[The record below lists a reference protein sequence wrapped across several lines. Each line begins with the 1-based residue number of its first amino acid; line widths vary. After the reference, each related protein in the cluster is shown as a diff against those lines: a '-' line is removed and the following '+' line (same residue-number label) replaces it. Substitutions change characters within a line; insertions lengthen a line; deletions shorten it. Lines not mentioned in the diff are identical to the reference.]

1 MRCHQQ
7 VHMVGHQYVGVDVA
21 PMLHRCFAQF
31 LPLTEVIGV
40 VREARLAIIAALH
53 DVLRDA

>member
-1 MRCHQQ
+1 
-7 VHMVGHQYVGVDVA
+7 MVGHQYVGVDVA

-31 LPLTEVIGV
+31 LPVTEVIGV